1 MDVAALSRLQ
11 FAVTTIYHF
20 FFVPLTVGLV
30 WYVVLLETAYALGKG
45 EVYKRL
51 AQFWGKLLVINF
63 AVGVVTGI
71 VLEFQFGMNWSPF
84 AGYVGDVFGVPLA
97 IEALL
102 TFFLESTF
110 LGIWIFG
117 WKRLSRGM
125 HAAAIWLVAAGSTL
139 SVFWILTANA
149 FMQHPVGYVLRNGRA
164 ELTDI
169 LALATNPRALLFFWH
184 TLSAGF
190 VTASFFVLGISAWHL
205 ARGAEGE
212 AFRYSFR
219 LSAAVGILS
228 AVMVAAAGDAQ
239 SRYVREVQP
248 MAAAAS
254 EGLMNTADPA
264 PFSVVALFDSTG
276 KKVVWSLDVPAGL
289 SMLYYWSPSGKVD
302 GINQVQAAYA
312 AEYGPGDYSP
322 LVALDYWMFRIMV
335 GLGFLMIALTAIA
348 IYLGFRI
355 PSGRWPRWMRWT
367 AWGILLPY
375 AANTTGWILTENG
388 RQPWIIHGLLKTEN
402 AVSPNLVP
410 GMVIASLLLFVGF
423 YSVLLAVDIYLL
435 ARSAKQGLPAEAS
448 GGASAPLPQPAR
460 TPGGGEKA

>member
-1 MDVAALSRLQ
+1 MDIASLSRLQ

-30 WYVVLLETAYALGKG
+30 WYVVILETAFALGKG

-51 AQFWGKLLVINF
+51 AQFWGRLLVINF
-63 AVGVVTGI
+63 AVGIVTGI

-84 AGYVGDVFGVPLA
+84 AAYIGDVFGVPLA

-125 HAAAIWLVAAGSTL
+125 HAAAIWLVAVGSTL
-139 SVFWILTANA
+139 SAFWILTANG
-149 FMQHPVGYVLRNGRA
+149 FMQHPVGYVIRSGRA
-164 ELTDI
+164 ELVDI

-184 TLSAGF
+184 TVSAGL
-190 VTASFFVLGISAWHL
+190 VTGSFFVLGISAWHL
-205 ARGAEGE
+205 ARGGQGE
-212 AFRYSFR
+212 AFRISFR
-219 LSAAVGILS
+219 LSAAVGIL
-228 AVMVAAAGDAQ
+228 ATVMVVIAGDEQ

-254 EGLMNTADPA
+254 EGLMNTANPA

-289 SMLYYWSPSGKVD
+289 SLLYFMRPSGTVE
-302 GINQVQAAYA
+302 GINQLQEQYA
-312 AEYGPGDYSP
+312 AKYGPGDYSP

-335 GLGFLMIALTAIA
+335 AVGFLMIALAA
-348 IYLGFRI
+348 YALYLGYRKT
-355 PSGRWPRWMRWT
+355 SAGWPRWLRWT
-367 AWGILLPY
+367 PWGILLPY
-375 AANTTGWILTENG
+375 LANTTGWILTENG
-388 RQPWIIHGLLKTEN
+388 RQPWIVHGLLKTQD

-410 GMVIASLLLFVGF
+410 GLVIASLLLFVCF

-435 ARSAKQGLPAEAS
+435 ARTAKAGLPADDS
-448 GGASAPLPQPAR
+448 ASASLPQPTR
-460 TPGGGEKA
+460 NQGGGGKA